1 MTNFDHEVRDRANVA
16 RSARC
21 KKASVKGPRGCTLP
35 SDYLTAAQ
43 KRKLNGPVES
53 FRLDKPLSLEAFHQL
68 PDDLKKEY
76 LLGLQKKFL
85 AHDMMIADLFG
96 VTRGAVFLWRKQLGI
111 SALGRGNG
119 AKPGGEHRAAWD
131 KWLCGEVETDKEET
145 ETTVVAEES
154 EEITT
159 APVDDEELLDEI
171 TTEPVNPAEEYA
183 FLEEADIPEESPA
196 VLNQLVLELTGKF
209 GGGKLA
215 SLLSSLPVGDDK
227 VTIRIEV
234 TRHE

>member
-1 MTNFDHEVRDRANVA
+1 MTNFDHDVRDRANVA

-35 SDYLTAAQ
+35 SDYLTDAQ

-53 FRLDKPLSLEAFHQL
+53 FRLDKPMSLEEFRRL

-76 LLGLQKKFL
+76 ILGLQREYR
-85 AHDMMIADLFG
+85 ASDIMIADLFG
-96 VTRGAVFLWRKQLGI
+96 VTRGAVWLWRRDLSI
-111 SALGRGNG
+111 PALGKGKVAAVGSEHQR
-119 AKPGGEHRAAWD
+119 AWLAWLWGE
-131 KWLCGEVETDKEET
+131 TNTEEP
-145 ETTVVAEES
+145 ETTVVTEES

-159 APVDDEELLDEI
+159 EPVDVEELLDEI

-183 FLEEADIPEESPA
+183 FLEEADLPEESPA

-215 SLLSSLPVGDDK
+215 SLLSSLPIGDDK

>member
-1 MTNFDHEVRDRANVA
+1 MTNFDHEVRDRVNVA

-35 SDYLTAAQ
+35 SDYLTDAQ

-53 FRLDKPLSLEAFHQL
+53 FRLDKPLSLEEFRRL

-76 LLGLQKKFL
+76 ILGLQREYR
-85 AHDMMIADLFG
+85 ASDIMIADLFG
-96 VTRGAVFLWRKQLGI
+96 VTNGAVWLWRRDLGI
-111 SALGRGNG
+111 PALGRGKVATVRSEHIKAWVSWLNG
-119 AKPGGEHRAAWD
+119 
-131 KWLCGEVETDKEET
+131 ETGKEET

-154 EEITT
+154 EEIM
-159 APVDDEELLDEI
+159 
-171 TTEPVNPAEEYA
+171 TEPVNPAEEYA
-183 FLEEADIPEESPA
+183 FLEEADTPEESPA

>member
-1 MTNFDHEVRDRANVA
+1 MTNFDHEVRDRVNVA

-35 SDYLTAAQ
+35 SDYLTDAQ
-43 KRKLNGPVES
+43 RRKLNGPVES
-53 FRLDKPLSLEAFHQL
+53 FRLDKPLSLEEFRRL
-68 PDDLKKEY
+68 PNDLKKEY
-76 LLGLQKKFL
+76 ILGLQREYR
-85 AHDMMIADLFG
+85 ASDIMIADLFG
-96 VTRGAVFLWRKQLGI
+96 VTAGAVWLWRRDLGI
-111 SALGRGNG
+111 SALGRGKVATVGSEHIKAWVSWLNG
-119 AKPGGEHRAAWD
+119 
-131 KWLCGEVETDKEET
+131 ETGKEEM

-154 EEITT
+154 E
-159 APVDDEELLDEI
+159 EI

-183 FLEEADIPEESPA
+183 FLEDADLPEESPA

-234 TRHE
+234 TRHA